1 MKVFVILIGVFS
13 SVSAEVMKCNGADG
27 ATAEDCEDGVV
38 ACTSP
43 VWSRQWSQW
52 SQYYVG
58 ASAQAYGCG
67 ECPADST
74 ATCAQCVATADA
86 GCNVDV
92 TPAEA
97 IKFECY
103 DYSLVKEAL
112 VASKTATICHAE
124 KATAIACNKPGS
136 AAVAKTYNVANKGCG
151 PCTEVAKKDKRCFHC
166 FTDKCNSASTL
177 AFVLAPL
184 LAVFFHM
191 M

>member
-43 VWSRQWSQW
+43 VWS
-52 SQYYVG
+52 QYYGG

-92 TPAEA
+92 TPAGA
-97 IKFECY
+97 KTFECF
-103 DYSLVKEAL
+103 DYSLVSDKL
-112 VASKTATICHAE
+112 VKSETATICHAE
-124 KATAIACNKPGS
+124 EATAIACNKPEHS
-136 AAVAKTYNVANKGCG
+136 AVLLIEQTYSVANKGCG
-151 PCTEVAKKDKRCFHC
+151 PCPKEAKEDKRCLEC

-184 LAVFFHM
+184 LAVIFHM
-191 M
+191 L

>member
-13 SVSAEVMKCNGADG
+13 AVSAEVMKCNGADG
-27 ATAEDCEDGVV
+27 VTAEACVDGVV

-43 VWSRQWSQW
+43 VWS
-52 SQYYVG
+52 QYG
-58 ASAQAYGCG
+58 GLSAQEYGCG
-67 ECPADST
+67 PCPDDST
-74 ATCAQCVATADA
+74 ATCAQCVAEAET
-86 GCNVDV
+86 GCNVKV
-92 TPAEA
+92 AAPAEA
-97 IKFECY
+97 KKFECY

-136 AAVAKTYNVANKGCG
+136 AAVAKTYSVANKGCG
-151 PCTEVAKKDKRCFHC
+151 PCSEAAKKDKTCFDC
-166 FTDKCNSASTL
+166 STDKCNSASTL